1 MSKFLTKRSPAR
13 IALILMLT
21 FALNCAFVFTCS
33 FESYADDSDTS
44 VSVISHSHRGGS
56 SEGGA
61 CFGNAV
67 YHVHEG
73 SPDEGTGCY
82 QTPVIHH
89 HNEDCYGACQ
99 VSVVSVT
106 AGDPL
111 IQFCTR
117 SEHWAFT
124 NIGTLTVELAHSSC
138 GHSNEIT
145 SLYDVCYECFP
156 DKEAYARAR
165 LEQSHDNAL
174 ICHHEDGETIGYELS
189 CGKDETTVEHYEKS
203 CDLEE
208 KEYGSIAFT
217 NTNTGWTG
225 SPVFLTGTFL
235 DPEGVISRDGYGSV
249 TYSTDDGTIDSQ
261 SEGGILVSSN
271 GTYKMK
277 VSVNETLFDSADAE
291 VALTVSN
298 IDSTA
303 PEISAVTYDESP
315 VWSKS
320 NLITV
325 TASDYQPDGTA
336 GSGLDG
342 EAYSFDG
349 GVTWQSDN
357 TYAASTSKTVQ
368 IRVRDKCG
376 NVSSAQADIENVDD
390 KGPVINVFADP
401 VDWKEGDGP
410 RTFTITAWDEGCG
423 LNVVAYSYDGGI
435 TWTNSNHIELDEE
448 GEYEIIV
455 RDGLLNRTSYVINNE
470 YTHEDT
476 SGTGGSDTGSGE
488 GQGHGSTEGG
498 SGTEGGGTDTGS
510 GGSGE
515 PGSTE
520 GGGSGTGGG
529 GTDTGSGGSGEPGS
543 TEGGSG
549 TGGSG
554 SGSGSGGSHNHSVT
568 DDEDKDKED
577 DKDDNEDKD
586 KEDDENKGEEGDED
600 KDSGGDKDKED
611 IEDKDKDKDD
621 TDKKDESEGEKDKD
635 DKSGENKPSKP
646 GKTNRPTGLVV
657 IYDNPITPI
666 FSNDQATQNDTDSG
680 NPSQSSAAGA
690 SSTVSG
696 PSAAN
701 GDAAKDVN
709 TDKNGKETSSKSTLE
724 EDDPESK
731 TGKTSAADKKK
742 KKTSRNG
749 NTDPSY
755 EDGDSL
761 QDHSRT
767 NRDPGGWVE
776 FGEGSGAYYYSLWNP
791 GAASVDA
798 GILYADPSVLS
809 SAGRSGDTDG
819 DKSSEGSGSEEVMID
834 QALSDRMAGML
845 KTVQNKEE
853 VPFYRTKVF
862 KVTASVGGSTLG
874 ALIPL
879 GIFLFMYSGVLV
891 YSYDSKKYRFMGIK
905 MVHRSERGRYIDLS
919 REFMEKAY
927 SSKYKLYMGRIYTKM
942 HPDELLHISADKDW
956 ISVPVQK
963 YSYVTIRNS

>member
-1 MSKFLTKRSPAR
+1 MSKFLTKRSPGR

-21 FALNCAFVFTCS
+21 FVLNCAFVYTCS
-33 FESYADDSDTS
+33 FESYADDHDTS
-44 VSVISHSHRGGS
+44 VSVISHSHRGS
-56 SEGGA
+56 SSDGGV

-82 QTPVIHH
+82 QTPIIHH
-89 HNEDCYGACQ
+89 HNDDCYGACQ

-138 GHSNEIT
+138 GHPNEIIN
-145 SLYDVCYECFP
+145 LYDVCYECFP
-156 DKEAYARAR
+156 DKEAYAREK
-165 LEQSHDNAL
+165 LETSHDNAL
-174 ICHHEDGETIGYELS
+174 ICHLEDGETIGYELS

-217 NTNTGWTG
+217 NTNAEWTG
-225 SPVFLTGTFL
+225 SPVFLTGTFS
-235 DPEGVISRDGYGSV
+235 DPEGVISRDGYGVV
-249 TYSTDDGTIDSQ
+249 TYSTDDGVIDSQ
-261 SEGGILVSSN
+261 SEGGISVSAN
-271 GTYKMK
+271 GTYKMR
-277 VSVNETLFDSADAE
+277 VSVNEALFDSADAE

-303 PEISAVTYDESP
+303 PEITAVTYDESS

-325 TASDYQPDGTA
+325 TASDLQPDGTS
-336 GSGLDG
+336 GSGLD
-342 EAYSFDG
+342 ETAYSFDG

-357 TYAASTSKTVQ
+357 TYVASASATVQ

-376 NVSSAQADIENVDD
+376 NISSAQAEIENVDD

-401 VDWKEGDGP
+401 EKWKEGDGP
-410 RTFTITAWDEGCG
+410 RTFTISAWDEGCG

-435 TWTNSNHIELDEE
+435 TWTRSNSVELDEE
-448 GEYEIIV
+448 CDYEVIV
-455 RDGLLNRTSYVINNE
+455 RDGLGNQTSYVIKNE

-476 SGTGGSDTGSGE
+476 SGGSSTGTGE
-488 GQGHGSTEGG
+488 GGNPGG
-498 SGTEGGGTDTGS
+498 
-510 GGSGE
+510 
-515 PGSTE
+515 TE

-529 GTDTGSGGSGEPGS
+529 GNSGTGESGNPGG
-543 TEGGSG
+543 TEGGGSG
-549 TGGSG
+549 TGGGNSG
-554 SGSGSGGSHNHSVT
+554 AGDGQDPSVT
-568 DDEDKDKED
+568 DDEDKDK
-577 DKDDNEDKD
+577 DK
-586 KEDDENKGEEGDED
+586 EGDED
-600 KDSGGDKDKED
+600 KDKDKEEGKETGDEDKDKNKEGDDGQDKDKEEGKEGGNQD
-611 IEDKDKDKDD
+611 NEKDKDD
-621 TDKKDESEGEKDKD
+621 TDKKDETGDEKDKD
-635 DKSGENKPSKP
+635 DKPGDNKPSKP

-657 IYDNPITPI
+657 IYDNPVTPI
-666 FSNDQATQNDTDSG
+666 YSNDQATQNDTDSG
-680 NPSQSSAAGA
+680 NPSQSSDAGTSTSVSNPSSATSDA
-690 SSTVSG
+690 SK
-696 PSAAN
+696 
-701 GDAAKDVN
+701 DAN
-709 TDKNGKETSSKSTLE
+709 TDKNGKDTSSKSTLE
-724 EDDPESK
+724 EDDPQSK
-731 TGKTSAADKKK
+731 TGKKSATDKKK
-742 KKTSRNG
+742 KKTSGYG
-749 NTDPSY
+749 NTGLSND
-755 EDGDSL
+755 DGDGY
-761 QDHSRT
+761 T
-767 NRDPGGWVE
+767 NRDTGSWVE
-776 FGEGSGAYYYSLWNP
+776 FGEGSGAYYYPLWNP

-798 GILYADPSVLS
+798 GILYAEPSVQA
-809 SAGRSGDTDG
+809 SAGRSGDTGG
-819 DKSSEGSGSEEVMID
+819 DKSSEDSVSEEVLID
-834 QALSDRMAGML
+834 QALSDRMTGML
-845 KTVQNKEE
+845 QTAQNKDE
-853 VPFYRTKVF
+853 VPFYRTKAF

-891 YSYDSKKYRFMGIK
+891 YSYDSKKYRFMGVK
-905 MVHRSERGRYIDLS
+905 MVHRSERGRYINLS

-927 SSKYKLYMGRIYTKM
+927 SSKYKLYLGRIYTRM